1 MIVNNTQEDRPEGEP
16 EAPGSTTGMPAEH
29 DLAPVTNL
37 RPTVGDELRMH
48 REKAGDSLES
58 VSEAIRI
65 QKRYLA
71 ALEAGRIEELPG
83 TVYALGFLRTYAEHY
98 GLNGDAY
105 VARFKEETAGQH
117 QEQDLTLP
125 EPIEEARVPTTA
137 IIVLGVVLAIGA
149 YAAWYHFRPELG
161 QLVDA
166 VPDVPARLATAPEQ
180 SPPAPTEPAPQ
191 PAADLTTPSTPA
203 PEVDAPSVAA
213 PTVSAPAV
221 PAPVE
226 PTMQPPAQ
234 ANATQEQ
241 ASVEPTPPVDMA
253 PAPAEPMPP
262 VDTAPA
268 PAAVDTAELPVSQ
281 PEIEAPAP
289 TTEATPAE
297 QAPAAMT
304 PEEAPAATASA
315 EAPPAA
321 DDVSVMTPPGT
332 DAPAAPAVEEPVHVP
347 QTFGASNADA
357 RIVISA
363 TDDSWIEITDPNGD
377 RLLSRTLRAGDS
389 YRVPNRE
396 GLVFVTGNAGGLD
409 ITVDGTH
416 VPSIGDT
423 GIVRKNVK
431 LDPELLKQGR
441 AWP

>member
-1 MIVNNTQEDRPEGEP
+1 
-16 EAPGSTTGMPAEH
+16 
-29 DLAPVTNL
+29 
-37 RPTVGDELRMH
+37 
-48 REKAGDSLES
+48 
-58 VSEAIRI
+58 
-65 QKRYLA
+65 
-71 ALEAGRIEELPG
+71 
-83 TVYALGFLRTYAEHY
+83 
-98 GLNGDAY
+98 
-105 VARFKEETAGQH
+105 
-117 QEQDLTLP
+117 
-125 EPIEEARVPTTA
+125 
-137 IIVLGVVLAIGA
+137 
-149 YAAWYHFRPELG
+149 
-161 QLVDA
+161 
-166 VPDVPARLATAPEQ
+166 
-180 SPPAPTEPAPQ
+180 
-191 PAADLTTPSTPA
+191 
-203 PEVDAPSVAA
+203 
-213 PTVSAPAV
+213 
-221 PAPVE
+221 
-226 PTMQPPAQ
+226 MQPPAQ

-262 VDTAPA
+262 VETAPA

-304 PEEAPAATASA
+304 PEEAPVATASA

-321 DDVSVMTPPGT
+321 DDVAVMTPPGT

-363 TDDSWIEITDPNGD
+363 TDDSWIEITDTNGD